1 MREDFLFRYTT
12 LGVGG
17 KARVFVAEKPEE
29 LLRQG
34 AVILG
39 GGSNVLAGERN
50 LPDFIINR
58 VDGAEFSGNKV
69 TAYSGEKLSRLCARV
84 TMLGLGGLEWAWGL
98 PGTLGGAIVGN
109 AGANGSD
116 ISSVVSGVT
125 VFRSGSVINL
135 TRDECGFRYRSSGF
149 LPGDVIIS
157 ARLNLL
163 KRHFSEIETNLTA
176 AKTARAGQPKG
187 RSAGCTF
194 KNPPGL
200 SMGKIIDELGLKGRR
215 IGGAKISE
223 THANFIINDCGASP
237 ADVYELIKLIENKT
251 ESAFGFVPEREIK
264 IYGDF

>member
-17 KARVFVAEKPEE
+17 KTRVFVAERPEE
-29 LLRQG
+29 LLRRG
-34 AVILG
+34 TVILG

-50 LPDFIINR
+50 LPDFVINR
-58 VDGAEFSGNKV
+58 VAGAEFSGCKV
-69 TAYSGEKLSRLCARV
+69 TAYSGEQLSRLCSQA
-84 TMLGLGGLEWAWGL
+84 TLLGLGGLEWAWGL

-109 AGANGSD
+109 SGANGSD
-116 ISSVVSGVT
+116 ISSVVQSVT
-125 VFRSGSVINL
+125 VSRNGNIIDL
-135 TRDECGFRYRSSGF
+135 THDECGFCYRGSGF
-149 LPGDVIIS
+149 LLSDVIIS
-157 ARLNLL
+157 AELNLQ
-163 KRHFSEIETNLTA
+163 KRHFSEIENNLIS
-176 AKTARAGQPKG
+176 AKRARARQPKG

-223 THANFIINDCGASP
+223 IHANFIINDCGASP
-237 ADVYELIKLIENKT
+237 ADVYELIKSIENKT

-264 IYGDF
+264 LYGDF